1 MNNEELLDK
10 RFAFVRR
17 IVSQRNNIGKT
28 KIQKICY
35 FLQEAV
41 GVELMYPFRMHYYGP
56 YSDELDRTLSLASS
70 VGFIDIM
77 PDLAGFGYHVTAS
90 ETGSTWPQWYDIAN
104 APDIQRIDEAID
116 VLATLET
123 YELELYAT
131 IHFINGRKSNL
142 SKDQTLDTV
151 GRIKPKF
158 THDQIDRAYQTL
170 KKVQLI

>member
-77 PDLAGFGYHVTAS
+77 PDLAG
-90 ETGSTWPQWYDIAN
+90 GSATMSRRLKQ
-104 APDIQRIDEAID
+104 EARGHSGM
-116 VLATLET
+116 T
-123 YELELYAT
+123 
-131 IHFINGRKSNL
+131 
-142 SKDQTLDTV
+142 
-151 GRIKPKF
+151 
-158 THDQIDRAYQTL
+158 
-170 KKVQLI
+170 